1 MSRENPPKGSA
12 EWFANQNEDED
23 FLQSAA
29 KGTLQATTGQTT
41 TGETS
46 PKGTATWAMQN
57 QSEGGTTGTPG
68 TTTAQNPTSPQQQLA
83 PRSFLRIENRQIR

>member
-1 MSRENPPKGSA
+1 MSKENPPKGSA

-29 KGTLQATTGQTT
+29 KGTLQATTGQATT

-46 PKGTATWAMQN
+46 PKGSATWAMQN
-57 QSEGGTTGTPG
+57 QSEGGTAG
-68 TTTAQNPTSPQQQLA
+68 TTTAQYPTSLQQQI
-83 PRSFLRIENRQIR
+83 PPPGFLHIENRQLR